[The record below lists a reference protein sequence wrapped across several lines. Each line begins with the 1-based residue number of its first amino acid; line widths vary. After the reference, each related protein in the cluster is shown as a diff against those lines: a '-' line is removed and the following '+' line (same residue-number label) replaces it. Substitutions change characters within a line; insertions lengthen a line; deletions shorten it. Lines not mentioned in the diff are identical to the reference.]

1 MLDLLI
7 FIVVVVVIVGAVLEN
22 IRLKNNNTELL
33 FLLAQSN
40 IDNSMIKKKIT
51 TDQDIEKDHLIKFL
65 SDSRDSSYQY
75 IEDVQDE
82 LKNFKN
88 DLSRHVEYFDKYGM
102 LAETNDV
109 HYDMSVKFVKYYK
122 KLINFIPEDKDGN

>member
-7 FIVVVVVIVGAVLEN
+7 FVVVVVVIVGAVLEN

-40 IDNSMIKKKIT
+40 IDNSLIKKKIT
-51 TDQDIEKDHLIKFL
+51 EEEDIEKDHLIKFL

-75 IEDVQDE
+75 IEDIQEE
-82 LKNFKN
+82 LKNLKN
-88 DLSRHVEYFDKYGM
+88 DLSRHVAYFDAYGM
-102 LAETNDV
+102 LAEPYDV
-109 HYDMSVKFVKYYK
+109 HYDMSVKFVEYYK
-122 KLINFIPEDKDGN
+122 KLISFLPEEENGG